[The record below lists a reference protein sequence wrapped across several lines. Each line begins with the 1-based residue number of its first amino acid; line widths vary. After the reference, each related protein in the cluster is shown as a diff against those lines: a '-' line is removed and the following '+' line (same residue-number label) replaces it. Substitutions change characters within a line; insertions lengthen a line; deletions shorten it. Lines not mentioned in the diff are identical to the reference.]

1 MLCVYVTVN
10 VDRGH
15 GLKGGHEKRKEA
27 LRVVMRRIIG
37 DEEPESG
44 RIVLREEWCKLEWGD
59 SGAERAGGGATE
71 THYIGKY

>member
-27 LRVVMRRIIG
+27 LRVVMRRTIG
-37 DEEPESG
+37 DEEDH
-44 RIVLREEWCKLEWGD
+44 K
-59 SGAERAGGGATE
+59 
-71 THYIGKY
+71 HM